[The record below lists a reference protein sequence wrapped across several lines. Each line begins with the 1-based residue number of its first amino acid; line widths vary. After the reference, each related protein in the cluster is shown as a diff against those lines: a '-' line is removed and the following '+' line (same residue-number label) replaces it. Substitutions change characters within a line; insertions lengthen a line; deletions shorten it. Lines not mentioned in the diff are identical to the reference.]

1 MGPPRTGVRPRLLTL
16 SVFLLI
22 CVAAPRPSEGGVP
35 LLPEGPGDWAVVEP
49 PRFFGPDNL
58 YMEIDGEAEL
68 FLQYEFREMTS
79 AIVGRVKDKGRTY
92 RVERFLH
99 GDPREAFGVYS
110 QHRFPDQKTVR
121 IDSSEAIISDMSLDS
136 FRGSCFVRIRA
147 GGDDSGS
154 REDLLALGRALLGM
168 IPGRGDPPAETL
180 AFRIPGV
187 VPGTTVYQK
196 RAILGDERLSP
207 GFEAKFDAGGVQGT
221 LLLILQS
228 GTGKGGALGR
238 LTTLPGWTGDGPGVY
253 RADLPRGP
261 AWFSVRGDRVLGVAG
276 KLPRSHALEWIR
288 KMDEAL
294 GTPAR

>member
-1 MGPPRTGVRPRLLTL
+1 MGAPRSGGFPGILAL
-16 SVFLLI
+16 SAFLLI
-22 CVAAPRPSEGGVP
+22 SAAGPPTAEGGVP
-35 LLPEGPGDWAVVEP
+35 LLPGGSGDWAVVEP
-49 PRFFGPDNL
+49 PRFYGPDNL

-79 AIVGRVKDKGRTY
+79 AIVGRVKGNGRTY

-121 IDSSEAIISDMSLDS
+121 IDSSEAILSGMSLDT
-136 FRGSCFVRIRA
+136 FRGSCFIRIRA
-147 GGDDSGS
+147 GGDDPGT

-168 IPGRGDPPAETL
+168 IPGKGDPPAETR

-187 VPGTTVYQK
+187 VPGTIVYQK

-221 LLLILQS
+221 LLLIPQTNA
-228 GTGKGGALGR
+228 GEGGAIKR
-238 LTTLPGWTGDGPGVY
+238 LATLPGWAGVGPGMY
-253 RADLPRGP
+253 RADLSRGP
-261 AWFSVRGDRVLGVAG
+261 AWFSVRGDSVLGVAA
-276 KLPRSHALEWIR
+276 KLPRPQAFEMLH